1 MSSRHF
7 TSWNTKDCYA
17 EYVLKTLSRSVLKKS
32 SRCLGNQKNIR
43 LKSIRL
49 IQSSTEPFE
58 LYNGNAKAE
67 LDLLNYIMKVD
78 LKDGTGTNTST
89 LASKADLTSL
99 KTKRDNSNLDEF
111 NTVPVDLGKIS
122 NVVSNHSI

>member
-49 IQSSTEPFE
+49 IQSSTE

-67 LDLLNYIMKVD
+67 LDLLNYILKVD
-78 LKDGTGTNTST
+78 LKGGTGTNTST

-122 NVVSNHSI
+122 NVVNNHSI

>member
-49 IQSSTEPFE
+49 IQSFTEPFE

-67 LDLLNYIMKVD
+67 LDLLNYILKVD
-78 LKDGTGTNTST
+78 LKGGTGTNTST

-122 NVVSNHSI
+122 NVVNNHSI

>member
-67 LDLLNYIMKVD
+67 LNLLNYILKVD
-78 LKDGTGTNTST
+78 LKGGTGTNTST

-122 NVVSNHSI
+122 NVVNNHSI

>member
-67 LDLLNYIMKVD
+67 LDLLNYILKVD
-78 LKDGTGTNTST
+78 LKGGTGTNTST

-99 KTKRDNSNLDEF
+99 KTKRDNSKLDEF

-122 NVVSNHSI
+122 NVVNNHSI

>member
-17 EYVLKTLSRSVLKKS
+17 EYVLKTLSRSALKKS

-67 LDLLNYIMKVD
+67 LDLLNYILKVD
-78 LKDGTGTNTST
+78 LKGGTGTNTST

-122 NVVSNHSI
+122 NVVNNHSI

>member
-67 LDLLNYIMKVD
+67 LDLLNYILKVD
-78 LKDGTGTNTST
+78 LKGGTGTNTST

-122 NVVSNHSI
+122 NVVNNHSI